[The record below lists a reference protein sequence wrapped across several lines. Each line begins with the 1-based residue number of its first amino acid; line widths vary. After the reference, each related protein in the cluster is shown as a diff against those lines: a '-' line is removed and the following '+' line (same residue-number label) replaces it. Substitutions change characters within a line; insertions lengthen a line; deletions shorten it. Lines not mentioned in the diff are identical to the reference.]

1 MEEQL
6 KKLVNRA
13 EPKKEFNLI
22 ISKRSTRIQTNF
34 EPPLVFPTE
43 SCYYEMALTK
53 LETYYSFPNIKS
65 INNKLKVSFDS
76 GKSWKMITIP
86 IGSYEIDAINR
97 TLQRLFKENGGKD
110 EMIKLFPNRNT
121 LKCVLQIK
129 KKECQIDF
137 RVKDCVRSVLGFD
150 AKLYKFGRHESEH
163 LVDIMSVNSIL
174 VNCDIIGASR
184 INGIEAPV
192 IYNFFPNVSP
202 GEKIIEEPKNLIYVP
217 VTLGII
223 SRMTCW
229 LTDQDKNALDLR
241 GEKLTIS
248 FHLKSC

>member
-1 MEEQL
+1 MPVPLAFPEG
-6 KKLVNRA
+6 
-13 EPKKEFNLI
+13 NLYCG
-22 ISKRSTRIQTNF
+22 TRI
-34 EPPLVFPTE
+34 LH
-43 SCYYEMALTK
+43 
-53 LETYYSFPNIKS
+53 
-65 INNKLKVSFDS
+65 
-76 GKSWKMITIP
+76 
-86 IGSYEIDAINR
+86 
-97 TLQRLFKENGGKD
+97 
-110 EMIKLFPNRNT
+110 
-121 LKCVLQIK
+121 IK

-137 RVKDCVRSVLGFD
+137 AVVDCVRSLLGFD
-150 AKLYKFGRHESEH
+150 AKIYKFGRHESEH

-217 VTLGII
+217 VTLSII

-229 LTDQDKNALDLR
+229 LTDQDKNDLDLR